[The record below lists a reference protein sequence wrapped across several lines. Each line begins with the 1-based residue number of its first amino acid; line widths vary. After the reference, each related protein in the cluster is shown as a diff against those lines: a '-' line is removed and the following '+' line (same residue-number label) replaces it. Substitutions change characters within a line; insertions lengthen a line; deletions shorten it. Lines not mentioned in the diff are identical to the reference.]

1 MPKSVARQL
10 HGAVTTASRLR
21 TTAKNQ
27 RMEDHAISR
36 YRLAVDTGGT
46 FCDLVLLDETTG
58 RLSVCKVPSTP
69 DDPSRAIFHGID
81 AIRAP
86 AGDIVLFLHGTTVGT
101 NALLEGKVPRTGLLV
116 TRGFRGILEVGE
128 QARPYGRPT
137 FDLLF
142 DRPPTLCPPRQT
154 AEVDERVGANGE
166 VLRPLD
172 LSSVDRAIERLEVQG
187 VDAVAVC
194 FLFSF
199 LRPQHEQQAVAQL
212 RARHPEWW
220 VTASSE
226 VLPQIREY
234 YRLSTT
240 VANAALGPQLGRYIA
255 ALDTGLKQRGL
266 VGALRLVM
274 QSNGGTATF
283 AQAARVPVTTVLS
296 GPAAGVTAAA
306 VIGRYAHCE
315 NVISFDM
322 GGTSCDVALIENG
335 RANTTTRGVVA
346 DRPIAVPMLDIHS
359 VSAGG
364 GTLARVD
371 DLGALRVGPES
382 AGADPGPAAYG
393 RGGTTPT
400 VTDADVVLGYLNPE
414 QFLGGGMR
422 IDPEAAARALED
434 QVARPLGLPLVEAAA
449 GVVRLINVQMAEAVR
464 SISTE
469 RGYDVAAF
477 PLVAFGG
484 AGPVHASFVAH
495 DLGILRIIV
504 PPYPGATSAFG
515 LLLSDVRRDYV
526 HSRLGRLDALAH
538 AEVEAGLAEL
548 GRQAVE
554 DLERD
559 GFGLTKRRCDFALD
573 LRYAGQGYEL
583 TVPLPAGKFAATEVR
598 AAFDRLHEERFG
610 HAAPN
615 QPVEL
620 VSYRCQAVGLMPN
633 PPHQTLRSLPGS
645 PDSRARQG
653 KRRAWFDGWV
663 DTPVY
668 TREQLGAGDELSGPA
683 IIEQYD
689 STIVVPPGFRL
700 RCDASGNAVLTT

>member
-1 MPKSVARQL
+1 MEGHAAR
-10 HGAVTTASRLR
+10 
-21 TTAKNQ
+21 
-27 RMEDHAISR
+27 R

-46 FCDLVLLDETTG
+46 FCDLVILDEVTG
-58 RLSVCKVPSTP
+58 RLSVRKVSSTP
-69 DDPSRAIFHGID
+69 DDPARAIFQGID
-81 AIRAP
+81 AIGTP

-101 NALLEGKVPRTGLLV
+101 NALLEGKTARTGLLI
-116 TRGFRGILEVGE
+116 TQGFRGILEVGE

-142 DRPPTLCPPRQT
+142 DRPPSLCPPRRT
-154 AEVDERVGANGE
+154 AEVNERVGSRGE
-166 VLRPLD
+166 IVRPID
-172 LSSVDRAIERLEVQG
+172 VATVDRAIERLESQG

-199 LRPQHEQQAVAQL
+199 LRPEHEQEAVARL

-220 VTASSE
+220 VTASSD

-240 VANAALGPQLGRYIA
+240 VANAALGPKLNRYMA
-255 ALDTGLKQRGL
+255 HLDAGLKERGL
-266 VGALRLVM
+266 VRALRLVM

-283 AQAARVPVTTVLS
+283 AQAACVPVTTVLS

-306 VIGRYAHCE
+306 EIGRLAGCE

-322 GGTSCDVALIENG
+322 GGTSCDVALIEGG
-335 RANTTTRGVVA
+335 RSNTTTRGMVA
-346 DRPIAVPMLDIHS
+346 GRPIAVPMLDIHS

-382 AGADPGPAAYG
+382 AGADPGPVAYE

-400 VTDADVVLGYLNPE
+400 VTDADMVLGYLDPE
-414 QFLGGGMR
+414 RFLGGSMR
-422 IDPEAAARALED
+422 LNPRAAASALEE
-434 QVARPLGLPLVEAAA
+434 QVARPLGLPLAEAAA
-449 GVVRLINVQMAEAVR
+449 GVVRLVNVEMAEAVR

-469 RGYDVAAF
+469 RGYDVGAF

-484 AGPVHASFVAH
+484 AGPVHAAFVAH
-495 DLGILRIIV
+495 DLGITHIIV

-526 HSRLGRLDALAH
+526 RSRLGRLDALAPV
-538 AEVEAGLAEL
+538 EVEGVLAEL
-548 GRQAVE
+548 ARQAVE
-554 DLERD
+554 DLERER
-559 GFGLTKRRCDFALD
+559 FGPADRRCVFALD

-583 TVPLPAGKFAATEVR
+583 TVPLQGTKFAATEVR

-620 VSYRCQAVGLMPN
+620 VSYRCQAVGLVPH
-633 PPHQTLRSLPGS
+633 PPQQRKNTLTGE
-645 PDSRARQG
+645 PDSRARLG
-653 KRRAWFDGWV
+653 ERRVWFDGWV
-663 DTPVY
+663 ETRVY
-668 TREQLGAGDELSGPA
+668 DRERLGAGDVLSGPA
-683 IIEQYD
+683 IVEQYD
-689 STIVVPPGFRL
+689 STIVVPPGFTL
-700 RCDASGNAVLTT
+700 RCDANGNVVLTT

>member
-1 MPKSVARQL
+1 M
-10 HGAVTTASRLR
+10 G
-21 TTAKNQ
+21 
-27 RMEDHAISR
+27 R

-46 FCDLVLLDETTG
+46 FCDLVLFDETTG
-58 RLSVCKVPSTP
+58 RLSVRKVPSTP
-69 DDPSRAIFHGID
+69 EDPARAIFQGID
-81 AIRAP
+81 AVRSA
-86 AGDIVLFLHGTTVGT
+86 ADEIVLFLHGTTVGT
-101 NALLEGKVPRTGLLV
+101 NALLEGKVAQTGLLV

-142 DRPPTLCPPRQT
+142 ERPPSLCPPRRT
-154 AEVDERVGANGE
+154 AEVDERVSAGGE

-172 LSSVDRAIERLEVQG
+172 VGSVDQAIEHLETQQ

-199 LRPQHEQQAVAQL
+199 LRREHEQEAVARV

-234 YRLSTT
+234 YRFSTT
-240 VANAALGPQLGRYIA
+240 VANAALGPRLSRYMN
-255 ALDTGLKQRGL
+255 ALDAGLRARGL
-266 VGALRLVM
+266 VRGLRLVM

-296 GPAAGVTAAA
+296 GPAAGVTAAVA
-306 VIGRYAHCE
+306 IGRRAGCE

-322 GGTSCDVALIENG
+322 GGTSCDVALIEGG
-335 RANTTTRGVVA
+335 RPNTTTRGAVA
-346 DRPIAVPMLDIHS
+346 GRPIAVPMLDIHS

-371 DLGALRVGPES
+371 ALGALRVGPES
-382 AGADPGPAAYG
+382 AGADPGPVAYG

-400 VTDADVVLGYLNPE
+400 VTDADVVLGYLDPA
-414 QFLGGGMR
+414 QLLGGGMR
-422 IDPEAAARALED
+422 LDAEAAAGALEE
-434 QVARPLGLPLVEAAA
+434 QVARPLGLPLAEAAA
-449 GVVRLINVQMAEAVR
+449 GVVRLVNVQMAEAVR

-469 RGYDVAAF
+469 RGYDVSAF

-484 AGPVHASFVAH
+484 AGPVHAAFVAQ
-495 DLGILRIIV
+495 DLGIPRIVV
-504 PPYPGATSAFG
+504 PPHPGATSAFG

-526 HSRLGRLDALAH
+526 RSRLARMDAVAP
-538 AEVEAGLAEL
+538 ADMEAALGEL
-548 GRQAVE
+548 GLQAME
-554 DLERD
+554 ELERE
-559 GFGLTKRRCDFALD
+559 GFGPAERRCDFALD

-583 TVPLPAGKFAATEVR
+583 TVPLAGGQFVSDEVR

-620 VSYRCQAVGLMPN
+620 VSYRCQAVGLVPR
-633 PPHQTLRSLPGS
+633 PPQQELGRLPGT
-645 PDSRARQG
+645 PDSRARLG
-653 KRRAWFDGWV
+653 ERRAWFDGWV
-663 DTPVY
+663 HTPIY
-668 TREQLGAGDELSGPA
+668 DRGRLGAGDELSGPA
-683 IIEQYD
+683 ILEQYD
-689 STIVVPPGFRL
+689 STVVVPPGFRL
-700 RCDASGNAVLTT
+700 RCDAGGNVVLTS

>member
-1 MPKSVARQL
+1 M
-10 HGAVTTASRLR
+10 SRF
-21 TTAKNQ
+21 
-27 RMEDHAISR
+27 
-36 YRLAVDTGGT
+36 RLAVDTGGT
-46 FCDLVLLDETTG
+46 FCDFVLLDEATG
-58 RLSVCKVPSTP
+58 RLTVRKVPSSP
-69 DDPSRAIFHGID
+69 DAPARAIFQGLD
-81 AIRAP
+81 AVDAP
-86 AGDIVLFLHGTTVGT
+86 ATEIVLFLHGTTVGT
-101 NALLEGKVPRTGLLV
+101 NALLEGKVARTGLLV

-142 DRPPTLCPPRQT
+142 DRPPSLCPPRRT
-154 AEVDERVGANGE
+154 AEVDERVGARGE

-172 LSSVDRAIERLEVQG
+172 VASVDRAIERLEAQG
-187 VDAVAVC
+187 VDAAAVC

-199 LRPQHEQQAVAQL
+199 LRPEHEQEAVARL

-234 YRLSTT
+234 YRFSTA
-240 VANAALGPQLGRYIA
+240 VANAALGPQLSRYMT
-255 ALDTGLKQRGL
+255 ALDTGLRARGL
-266 VGALRLVM
+266 ERALRLVM

-306 VIGRYAHCE
+306 AIGRDAGSE

-322 GGTSCDVALIENG
+322 GGTSCDVALIEAG
-335 RANTTTRGVVA
+335 RPNTTTRGTVA
-346 DRPIAVPMLDIHS
+346 GRPIAVPMLDIHS

-393 RGGTTPT
+393 RGGATPT
-400 VTDADVVLGYLNPE
+400 VTDADLVLGYLNPE
-414 QFLGGGMR
+414 RFLGGGMR
-422 IDPEAAARALED
+422 LDPAAAARALE
-434 QVARPLGLPLVEAAA
+434 QHVARPLGLPLAEAAA

-469 RGYDVAAF
+469 RGYDVSAF

-484 AGPVHASFVAH
+484 AGPVHAAFVAH
-495 DLGILRIIV
+495 DLGIPRIVI
-504 PPYPGATSAFG
+504 PPHPGATSAFG
-515 LLLSDVRRDYV
+515 LLLSNVRRDYV
-526 HSRLGRLDALAH
+526 RSRLSRLDAVA
-538 AEVEAGLAEL
+538 AADVEGGLAEL
-548 GRQAVE
+548 GRQAIE
-554 DLERD
+554 DLARE
-559 GFGLTKRRCDFALD
+559 GFRPDERRCDFALD

-583 TVPLPAGKFAATEVR
+583 TVPVPVGKFSASEVR

-620 VSYRCQAVGLMPN
+620 VSYRCQGIGLVPQ
-633 PPHQTLRSLPGS
+633 PPARRLSAFPGTAE
-645 PDSRARQG
+645 SRARLG
-653 KRRAWFDGWV
+653 ERRAWFDGWV

-668 TREQLGAGDELSGPA
+668 DRERLGAGDELSGPA
-683 IIEQYD
+683 ILEQYD
-689 STIVVPPGFRL
+689 STIVVPPAFRL
-700 RCDASGNAVLTT
+700 RCDAGGNAVLTT

>member
-1 MPKSVARQL
+1 M
-10 HGAVTTASRLR
+10 
-21 TTAKNQ
+21 N
-27 RMEDHAISR
+27 R

-46 FCDLVLLDETTG
+46 FCDFVLLDEATG
-58 RLSVCKVPSTP
+58 RLTVRKVPSSP
-69 DDPSRAIFHGID
+69 DAPARAIFQGVD
-81 AIRAP
+81 AVEAP
-86 AGDIVLFLHGTTVGT
+86 AADIVLFLHGTTVGT
-101 NALLEGKVPRTGLLV
+101 NALLEGKVARTGLLV

-142 DRPPTLCPPRQT
+142 DRPPSLCPPRRT
-154 AEVDERVGANGE
+154 AEVDERVGARGE

-172 LSSVDRAIERLEVQG
+172 AASVDRAIERLEAEG
-187 VDAVAVC
+187 VDAAAVC

-199 LRPQHEQQAVAQL
+199 LRPEHEREAVARL

-234 YRLSTT
+234 YRFSTA
-240 VANAALGPQLGRYIA
+240 VANAALGPQLSRYMT
-255 ALDTGLKQRGL
+255 ALDAGLRARGL
-266 VGALRLVM
+266 ARALRLVM

-306 VIGRYAHCE
+306 AIGLRAGCE

-322 GGTSCDVALIENG
+322 GGTSCDVALIERG
-335 RANTTTRGVVA
+335 RPNITTRGAVA
-346 DRPIAVPMLDIHS
+346 GRPIAVPMLDIHS

-371 DLGALRVGPES
+371 GLGALRVGPES

-393 RGGTTPT
+393 RGGATPT

-414 QFLGGGMR
+414 RFLGGGVR
-422 IDPEAAARALED
+422 LDPIAAARALEE
-434 QVARPLGLPLVEAAA
+434 QVADPLGLPLAEAAA

-469 RGYDVAAF
+469 RGYDVSAF

-484 AGPVHASFVAH
+484 AGPVHAAFVAH
-495 DLGILRIIV
+495 DLGIPQIIV
-504 PPYPGATSAFG
+504 PPHPGATSAFG

-526 HSRLGRLDALAH
+526 RSQLSGLDAVAR
-538 AEVEAGLAEL
+538 AEVEGALADL
-548 GRQAVE
+548 GRQATE
-554 DLERD
+554 DLARE
-559 GFGLTKRRCDFALD
+559 GFGPDARRCDFALD

-583 TVPLPAGKFAATEVR
+583 TVPVPAGKFPATEVR

-620 VSYRCQAVGLMPN
+620 VSYRCQGIGLVPQ
-633 PPHQTLRSLPGS
+633 PPAPRLNALPGT
-645 PDSRARQG
+645 PDSRARRG
-653 KRRAWFDGWV
+653 ARRAWFDGWV
-663 DTPVY
+663 DTPLY
-668 TREQLGAGDELSGPA
+668 DRERLGAGDELSGPA

-700 RCDASGNAVLTT
+700 RCDVSGNVVLTA

>member
-1 MPKSVARQL
+1 MDGRQRATE
-10 HGAVTTASRLR
+10 HGSPVLGGRSP
-21 TTAKNQ
+21 
-27 RMEDHAISR
+27 DHAPR
-36 YRLAVDTGGT
+36 RCRLAVDTGGT
-46 FCDLVLLDETTG
+46 FCDLVLLDEATG
-58 RLSVCKVPSTP
+58 RLRVAKVPSTP
-69 DDPSRAIFHGID
+69 DDPARAVFHGID
-81 AIRAP
+81 TVRAP
-86 AGDIVLFLHGTTVGT
+86 AEEIVLFLHGTTVGT
-101 NALLEGKVPRTGLLV
+101 NALLEGKVARTGLLV
-116 TRGFRGILEVGE
+116 TQGFRGILEVGE

-142 DRPPTLCPPRQT
+142 NRPPSLCPPRRI
-154 AEVDERVGANGE
+154 AEVDERVGASGE

-172 LSSVDRAIERLEVQG
+172 VASVDRAIERLEAQG

-199 LRPQHEQQAVAQL
+199 QRPEHEQEAVTRV

-240 VANAALGPQLGRYIA
+240 VANAALGPRLSRYMA
-255 ALDTGLKQRGL
+255 ALDAGLRERSL
-266 VGALRLVM
+266 LRVPRLVM

-306 VIGRYAHCE
+306 AIGRLAGFE

-322 GGTSCDVALIENG
+322 GGTSCDVTLVEAG
-335 RANTTTRGVVA
+335 RPNTTTRGEVA
-346 DRPIAVPMLDIHS
+346 GLPIAVPMLDIHS
-359 VSAGG
+359 ISAGG
-364 GTLARVD
+364 GTLACVD

-400 VTDADVVLGYLNPE
+400 VTDADVLLGYLDPE
-414 QFLGGGMR
+414 RFLGGGMR
-422 IDPEAAARALED
+422 LDPAASAMALEK
-434 QVARPLGLPLVEAAA
+434 QVARPLGLPLVDAAA
-449 GVVRLINVQMAEAVR
+449 GVVRLVNVQMAEAVR

-469 RGYDVAAF
+469 RGYDVSAF

-484 AGPVHASFVAH
+484 AGPVHAAFVAH
-495 DLGILRIIV
+495 ELSIPRIVI
-504 PPYPGATSAFG
+504 PRHPGATSAFG
-515 LLLSDVRRDYV
+515 LLLSDVRHDYV
-526 HSRLGRLDALAH
+526 RSRLGRLDRLAPE
-538 AEVEAGLAEL
+538 EVEAGLAEL
-548 GRQAVE
+548 GSQAAR

-559 GFGLTKRRCDFALD
+559 GFGPGERRCNFGLD

-583 TVPLPAGKFAATEVR
+583 TVPLPDGTLARDAIR

-620 VSYRCQAVGLMPN
+620 VSYRCQAIGVV
-633 PPHQTLRSLPGS
+633 PHPAHQQVAARRGT
-645 PDSRARQG
+645 PDSRARLG
-653 KRRAWFDGWV
+653 ERRAWFDGWV
-663 DTPVY
+663 DTHVY
-668 TREQLGAGDELSGPA
+668 DRERLGAGDELSGPA
-683 IIEQYD
+683 ILEQYD

-700 RCDASGNAVLTT
+700 RCDASGNVVLAS

>member
-1 MPKSVARQL
+1 MSTAQAARAEAAAL
-10 HGAVTTASRLR
+10 PRAERAGDGGRG
-21 TTAKNQ
+21 
-27 RMEDHAISR
+27 R

-69 DDPSRAIFHGID
+69 ADPARAIFDGIE
-81 AIRAP
+81 AVKAP
-86 AGDIVLFLHGTTVGT
+86 AAGIVLFLHGTTVGT
-101 NALLEGKVPRTGLLV
+101 NALLEGKVARTGLFV
-116 TRGFRGILEVGE
+116 TQGFRAILEVGE

-142 DRPPTLCPPRQT
+142 DLPRPLCEARRT
-154 AEVDERVGANGE
+154 AEVDERVGARGE
-166 VLRPLD
+166 VLRPLHQA
-172 LSSVDRAIERLEVQG
+172 SVDRAIQRLEALG

-199 LRPQHEQQAVAQL
+199 LRPEHEQEAVARL

-234 YRLSTT
+234 YRFSTT
-240 VANAALGPQLGRYIA
+240 VANAALGPKLSGYMEALEEGLQARGLGR
-255 ALDTGLKQRGL
+255 
-266 VGALRLVM
+266 ALRLVM

-283 AQAARVPVTTVLS
+283 AQAARAPVTTVLS
-296 GPAAGVTAAA
+296 GPAAGVTAAVA
-306 VIGRYAHCE
+306 IGRRAGYE

-322 GGTSCDVALIENG
+322 GGTSCDVALVEGG
-335 RANTTTRGVVA
+335 RPNTTTRGAVA
-346 DRPIAVPMLDIHS
+346 GRPIAVPMLDIHS

-364 GTLARVD
+364 GTVARVD
-371 DLGALRVGPES
+371 GLGALRVGPES
-382 AGADPGPAAYG
+382 AGADPGPVAYG

-400 VTDADVVLGYLNPE
+400 VTDADVVLGYLDPE
-414 QFLGGGMR
+414 RFLGGGMR
-422 IDPEAAARALED
+422 LDPEAAARALED
-434 QVARPLGLPLVEAAA
+434 RVARPLGLSLAEAAA
-449 GVVRLINVQMAEAVR
+449 GVVRLVNVQMAEAVR

-469 RGYDVAAF
+469 RGYDVSAF

-484 AGPVHASFVAH
+484 AGPVHAAFVAQ
-495 DLGILRIIV
+495 DLGIPRIIV

-526 HSRLGRLDALAH
+526 RSRLGRLDAVPPV
-538 AEVEAGLAEL
+538 EVEASLADL

-554 DLERD
+554 DLDRE
-559 GFGLTKRRCDFALD
+559 GFGPAERRCDLSLD

-583 TVPLPAGKFAATEVR
+583 TVPVPGGRFAATDVR

-615 QPVEL
+615 QPVEI
-620 VSYRCQAVGLMPN
+620 VSYRCQAIGLVAP
-633 PPHQTLRSLPGS
+633 PPHHTLRALPGT
-645 PDSRARQG
+645 PESRARLG
-653 KRRAWFDGWV
+653 ERRAWFDSWV
-663 DTPVY
+663 ETPVY
-668 TREQLGAGDELSGPA
+668 DRERLGAADQLIGPA
-683 IIEQYD
+683 ILEQYD
-689 STIVVPPGFRL
+689 STVVVPPGFGL
-700 RCDASGNAVLTT
+700 RCDTTGNIVLTS

>member
-1 MPKSVARQL
+1 MDRSQAE
-10 HGAVTTASRLR
+10 R
-21 TTAKNQ
+21 TDDRATG
-27 RMEDHAISR
+27 R

-46 FCDLVLLDETTG
+46 FCDLVLLDEATG
-58 RLSVCKVPSTP
+58 RLSVRKVPSTP
-69 DDPSRAIFHGID
+69 DDPARAIFEGID
-81 AIRAP
+81 AVRAP

-101 NALLEGKVPRTGLLV
+101 NALLEGKVARTGLLV
-116 TRGFRGILEVGE
+116 TQGFRGILEVGE

-142 DRPPTLCPPRQT
+142 DRPPSLCPPRRT
-154 AEVDERVGANGE
+154 AEVDERVGARGE

-172 LSSVDRAIERLEVQG
+172 VASVDRAIERLEVQG

-199 LRPQHEQQAVAQL
+199 LRPEHEQEAVARL

-240 VANAALGPQLGRYIA
+240 VANAALGPRLSRYMA
-255 ALDTGLKQRGL
+255 ALDAGLGGRGL
-266 VGALRLVM
+266 VRALRLVM

-306 VIGRYAHCE
+306 AIGKLAGCE

-322 GGTSCDVALIENG
+322 GGTSCDVALVEGG
-335 RANTTTRGVVA
+335 RPNTTTRGAVA
-346 DRPIAVPMLDIHS
+346 GRPIAVPMLDIHS

-382 AGADPGPAAYG
+382 AGADPGPVAYG

-400 VTDADVVLGYLNPE
+400 VTDADVVLGYLDPE
-414 QFLGGGMR
+414 RFLGGGMR
-422 IDPEAAARALED
+422 LDPEAAAKALEA
-434 QVARPLGLPLVEAAA
+434 QVARPLGLPLAEAAA
-449 GVVRLINVQMAEAVR
+449 GVVRLVNVQMAEAVR

-469 RGYDVAAF
+469 RGYDVGAF

-484 AGPVHASFVAH
+484 AGPVHAAFVAH
-495 DLGILRIIV
+495 DLGISRIVV

-515 LLLSDVRRDYV
+515 LLLSNVRRDYMR
-526 HSRLGRLDALAH
+526 SRLGRLDAVAP
-538 AEVEAGLAEL
+538 AEVEASLADLE
-548 GRQAVE
+548 RQAVE
-554 DLERD
+554 ELARE
-559 GFGLTKRRCDFALD
+559 GFGPAERRCDFSLD

-583 TVPLPAGKFAATEVR
+583 TVPLATRTFAANEVR

-615 QPVEL
+615 QLVEL
-620 VSYRCQAVGLMPN
+620 VSYRCQAIGLVPH
-633 PPHQTLRSLPGS
+633 PPHQRLSALPGT
-645 PDSRARQG
+645 PDSRARLG
-653 KRRAWFDGWV
+653 ERRAWFDGWV
-663 DTPVY
+663 ETPVY
-668 TREQLGAGDELSGPA
+668 DRERLGAGDQLSGPA
-683 IIEQYD
+683 ILEQYD
-689 STIVVPPGFRL
+689 STIVVPPSFGL
-700 RCDASGNAVLTT
+700 RCDASGNVVLTS

>member
-1 MPKSVARQL
+1 M
-10 HGAVTTASRLR
+10 G
-21 TTAKNQ
+21 
-27 RMEDHAISR
+27 R

-58 RLSVCKVPSTP
+58 RLSVRKVPSTP
-69 DDPSRAIFHGID
+69 DDPARAVLQGID
-81 AIRAP
+81 AVGAP
-86 AGDIVLFLHGTTVGT
+86 ASEIAFFLHGTTVGT
-101 NALLEGKVPRTGLLV
+101 NALLEGKVARIGLLV
-116 TRGFRGILEVGE
+116 TQGFRGILEVGE

-142 DRPPTLCPPRQT
+142 ERPSSLCPPRQT
-154 AEVDERVGANGE
+154 AEVAERVGARGE

-172 LSSVDRAIERLEVQG
+172 AASVERAIDRLEAQRVE
-187 VDAVAVC
+187 AVAVC

-199 LRPQHEQQAVAQL
+199 LRPDHEQQVVARL

-240 VANAALGPQLGRYIA
+240 VANAALGPRLSRYMA
-255 ALDTGLKQRGL
+255 ALDRGL
-266 VGALRLVM
+266 ADRGLIRALRLVM

-296 GPAAGVTAAA
+296 GPAAGVTAAVA
-306 VIGRYAHCE
+306 IARLAGSE

-322 GGTSCDVALIENG
+322 GGTSCDVALVERG
-335 RANTTTRGVVA
+335 RPNTTTRGEVA
-346 DRPIAVPMLDIHS
+346 GRPIAVPMLDIHS

-371 DLGALRVGPES
+371 DLGALRVGPDS

-393 RGGTTPT
+393 RRGTHPT
-400 VTDADVVLGYLNPE
+400 VTDADLVLGYLDP
-414 QFLGGGMR
+414 QRFLGGGMR
-422 IDPEAAARALED
+422 LDPEAAARALEAR
-434 QVARPLGLPLVEAAA
+434 VARPLGLSLAEAAA
-449 GVVRLINVQMAEAVR
+449 GVVRLVNVQMAEAVR

-469 RGYDVAAF
+469 RGYDVSAF

-484 AGPVHASFVAH
+484 AGPVHAAFVAR
-495 DLGILRIIV
+495 DLGIPRIIV
-504 PPYPGATSAFG
+504 PPHPGATSAFG

-526 HSRLGRLDALAH
+526 RSRLDRLDRLAA
-538 AEVEAGLAEL
+538 AEVEAALAEL
-548 GRQAVE
+548 GRRAAE
-554 DLERD
+554 DLDRE
-559 GFGLTKRRCDFALD
+559 GFRPAERRCDLALD

-583 TVPLPAGKFAATEVR
+583 TVPLPAGQFSPAAVR

-610 HAAPN
+610 HAAPD
-615 QPVEL
+615 QPLEL
-620 VSYRCQAVGLMPN
+620 VSYRCQAVGLVPR
-633 PPHQTLRSLPGS
+633 PADTTLASLPGP
-645 PDSRARQG
+645 PDSRARLG
-653 KRRAWFDGWV
+653 SRRAWFDGWV
-663 DTPVY
+663 ETLVY
-668 TREQLGAGDELSGPA
+668 DRDRLGAGDELSGPA
-683 IIEQYD
+683 ILEQYD

-700 RCDASGNAVLTT
+700 RCDAGGNATMIQC